1 MARMGQYYQQPYPY
15 GYAQYS
21 PYGYQQPVYTAI
33 APQTYNEQY
42 YSYWLQPI
50 DQSEMPDTPIPGFQG
65 MGQLLSGVPKWALI
79 AGAAG
84 LVYFFV
90 LRKK

>member
-1 MARMGQYYQQPYPY
+1 MSMGQYYRP
-15 GYAQYS
+15 YAQYS

-33 APQTYNEQY
+33 APQTYNERY

-65 MGQLLSGVPKWALI
+65 LGANPLGALPMWMKI
-79 AGAAG
+79 ALGLGAVGAA
-84 LVYFFV
+84 YFIF
-90 LRKK
+90 KKK